1 MKFEEG
7 MIVIDR
13 NGNYFKVANVHDDNI
28 KLKMLHCNFPLVN
41 IFGFT
46 LDDYGDTVIASK
58 TTGDILIASLA
69 PAIYCDPAKLKRGD
83 IVIDQYGSVYEVLRN
98 EPGDERVE
106 LLKHI
111 DANGGSGEDGFR
123 DWVVYT
129 HDDRDELSGGRL
141 YNAKDPKFFAEGD
154 EVKDRAG
161 NHYRVTDYGLDFDP
175 DMPIKLVI
183 LHDPKEP
190 VVVDSWISF
199 DCKGEDWFVWANKY
213 VAPGHD
219 IEIIEACDLE
229 IANRA
234 LVAVG
239 VRESHD
245 ATFDHK
251 VGDAEQTANI
261 AKAKTIEIAEDV
273 IKWHAS
279 EGYFEVEIENLHR
292 VKDYFVERGYKVDGN
307 VISW

>member
-1 MKFEEG
+1 MKFKEG

-13 NGNYFKVANVHDDNI
+13 NGNYFKVANVRDDNI
-28 KLKMLHCNFPLVN
+28 KLEMLHCNFPLVN
-41 IFGFT
+41 IFGFV
-46 LDDYGDTVIASK
+46 LDDYGDTVITSK

-83 IVIDQYGSVYEVLRN
+83 IVIDQHGSVYEVLRN
-98 EPGDERVE
+98 APGDERVE
-106 LLKHI
+106 LLKRI

-129 HDDRDELSGGRL
+129 HDGHDELSGGRL

-154 EVKDRAG
+154 EVKDLAG
-161 NHYRVTDYGLDFDP
+161 NRYRVMDYGLDFDP
-175 DMPIKLVI
+175 NMPIKLVI

-190 VVVDSWISF
+190 VDVDSWISF

-213 VAPGHD
+213 VAPGYD
-219 IEIIEACDLE
+219 AEIIEACNLE
-229 IANRA
+229 VVNRA
-234 LVAVG
+234 IVAVG

-245 ATFDHK
+245 AIFGHK
-251 VGDAEQTANI
+251 VDDAEQTANI
-261 AKAKTIEIAEDV
+261 AKAKTIEIAEDI
-273 IKWHAS
+273 IKRRAS

-292 VKDYFVERGYKVDGN
+292 VRDYFVERGYKVDGN